1 MVCPTS
7 IKKEMLLQEEK
18 NQTLHSMKFYTKKE
32 FLDLYYFSYD
42 EASVYYLMK
51 KYHYPVDVAYE
62 YLGYLYS
69 IEEKEYSSKKLNFL
83 RDLKK
88 ELMDNHLLTI
98 HSSFQKKVEK
108 SSICTSHI
116 YHIDPFLS
124 NVLPKVEFNSRKIQ
138 KPVYEFNSLE
148 EEVHFVCVKIRELVK
163 KGIPFKNIVLCNV
176 SEDYYY
182 SLAKIF
188 SYYKIPIMI
197 PFHNSLYSTKIVQDY
212 LKTGE
217 LDLEHPNSITKQ
229 ICSILQR
236 VVSLEDDEVRREIL
250 IYLLK
255 NASIPNPSY
264 QDVVEIKELD
274 STPFQEDQYVFVLG
288 FNQDALPRIEKDIE
302 FLSDAE
308 KQEIGLSTS
317 YEWNKEE
324 KEVVRNILSN
334 IQNLTLSYKLSSPFS
349 KYYPS
354 SFIEEEKLEVL
365 HEEVNDIEYSDLY
378 NKIRFEEA
386 LDGYYL
392 YGEKNGNFLTFS
404 KYYDDEDYSSYS
416 HEFQGID
423 LDTYLKNLSYPL
435 RLSYTALNTYNE
447 CGFKYYIQYVLK
459 LGDYEDTFAAIVGSL
474 YHEILSIYKKSGFD
488 LDYAWN
494 HYLETKDLSLKDTV
508 LLVRIRKDLEEL
520 LKVLREQDTYTG
532 FDQEYYEKELKVR
545 VRDDILVEFIGY
557 VDKIMVYQKISDTYF
572 SIVDY
577 KTGTIDTHIEPMKY
591 GLHMQLPIYLYLIH
605 NSKVFDNPIFT
616 GIYYQNILFSYPTW
630 REKLA
635 EEKRDQYKLKGYS
648 TDNIDALERFD
659 STYQD
664 SSLIKGMK
672 YDSEKGFSRFSKIL
686 SDEMVYK
693 LVEYTKKEIEK
704 DTDKILK
711 GEFSIHPKIYGKE
724 NVSCKYCKFHD
735 LCFVRDSD
743 SIYLDKVEDFSF
755 LDSDFS

>member
-1 MVCPTS
+1 MICPTS
-7 IKKEMLLQEEK
+7 IKKEILLQEEE

-42 EASVYYLMK
+42 EKAVYYMMK

-62 YLGYLYS
+62 YLSYLYS
-69 IEEKEYSSKKLNFL
+69 IEDKEYSSKKLNFL

-88 ELMDNHLLTI
+88 ELIENHLLTF
-98 HSSFQKKVEK
+98 HSSFQNVIHK
-108 SSICTSHI
+108 SSICTSHV
-116 YHIDPFLS
+116 YHIDPFLL
-124 NVLPKVEFNSRKIQ
+124 NVIPKEEIKERKMNQ
-138 KPVYEFNSLE
+138 PVYEFSTLE

-163 KGIPFKNIVLCNV
+163 KGVPFKNIILCNV
-176 SEDYYY
+176 SEEYYY
-182 SLAKIF
+182 TLSKLF

-217 LDLEHPNSITKQ
+217 LDLEHPNPITKQ
-229 ICSILQR
+229 ICSILGK

-264 QDVVEIKELD
+264 QDVVEIKELN

-317 YEWNKEE
+317 SEWNREE
-324 KEVVRNILSN
+324 KDVVRNILSN

-349 KYYPS
+349 RYYPS
-354 SFIEEEKLEVL
+354 SFIEEEELEVI
-365 HEEVNDIEYSDLY
+365 HEDVRDVVYSNIY
-378 NKIRFEEA
+378 NQIRFEEA
-386 LDGYYL
+386 LDSYYL
-392 YGEKNGNFLTFS
+392 YGEKNKNFLNFS
-404 KYYDDEDYSSYS
+404 KYYDDFKYSSYN
-416 HEFQGID
+416 HDFQGID

-520 LKVLREQDTYTG
+520 LKVLKEQDTYTG

-630 REKLA
+630 SEKLI
-635 EEKRDQYKLKGYS
+635 EEKKDQYKLKGYS
-648 TDNIDALERFD
+648 TDNIETLERFD

-711 GEFSIHPKIYGKE
+711 GEFSINPKIYGKE
-724 NVSCKYCKFHD
+724 NISCKYCQFRD

-755 LDSDFS
+755 LDPDS